1 MASSGDPQ
9 VGMAPV
15 QPGESASSDY
25 GNASGPRAGFW
36 RRFAASLI
44 DGIILVVIEIIL
56 RVALKGAGSAVSLVV
71 TIAYFTLF
79 VGAARGQTPGMSAL
93 GIRVISFDGSG
104 SIGYG
109 RAFIRWIGG
118 YVSAIVIFLGYFWML
133 WDKEKQCWHDKF
145 AGDVVVPVS
154 AYPVARD

>member
-1 MASSGDPQ
+1 MASSMGPEI
-9 VGMAPV
+9 GMAPV
-15 QPGESASSDY
+15 SPSESASGEY
-25 GNASGPRAGFW
+25 GDASGPRAGFW
-36 RRFAASLI
+36 RRFAGGFI
-44 DGIILVVIEIIL
+44 DGVILVVIELIL
-56 RVALKGAGSAVSLVV
+56 RAALKGAGGIVSLVV
-71 TIAYFTLF
+71 AGFYFTLF

-118 YVSAIVIFLGYFWML
+118 YLSTIVIFLGFFWML

-145 AGDVVVPVS
+145 ASDVVVPVS
-154 AYPVARD
+154 AYPIRG

>member
-1 MASSGDPQ
+1 MASSGDST
-9 VGMAPV
+9 VGMRPV
-15 QPGESASSDY
+15 SSAESAVTEY
-25 GNASGPRAGFW
+25 GDASGPRAGFW
-36 RRFAASLI
+36 RRFGALI
-44 DGIILVVIEIIL
+44 IDAIVLGVVEVVL
-56 RVALKGAGSAVSLVV
+56 RIALNGAGQALSLVA

-118 YVSAIVIFLGYFWML
+118 YVSAVVILLGFFWML

-145 AGDVVVPVS
+145 ASDVVVPVS
-154 AYPVARD
+154 AYPIRS

>member
-1 MASSGDPQ
+1 MG
-9 VGMAPV
+9 PV
-15 QPGESASSDY
+15 SPGESAAADH
-25 GNASGPRAGFW
+25 GDASGPRAGFW
-36 RRFAASLI
+36 RRFAAGFL

-56 RVALKGAGSAVSLVV
+56 RIALNSAGSIVSLIV

-79 VGAARGQTPGMSAL
+79 VGSARGQTPGMSAL

-118 YVSAIVIFLGYFWML
+118 YVSLIPIFLGFFWML
-133 WDKEKQCWHDKF
+133 WDKEKQCWHDKL
-145 AGDVVVPVS
+145 ASDVVVPVS
-154 AYPVARD
+154 AYPHRS

>member
-1 MASSGDPQ
+1 MASMSPAQDEPNT
-9 VGMAPV
+9 
-15 QPGESASSDY
+15 Y

-36 RRFAASLI
+36 RRFAGSFV
-44 DGIILVVIEIIL
+44 DGIIILVVDIVL
-56 RVALKGAGSAVSLVV
+56 RVISKGAASGLSLLVSL
-71 TIAYFTLF
+71 IYFTAF
-79 VGAARGQTPGMSAL
+79 VGSARGQTPGMSAL

-118 YVSAIVIFLGYFWML
+118 LLSTIVIFLGFFWML
-133 WDKEKQCWHDKF
+133 WDKEKQCWHDKM

-154 AYPVARD
+154 AYPARG

>member
-9 VGMAPV
+9 VAMAPV
-15 QPGESASSDY
+15 QPGESASSEY

-36 RRFAASLI
+36 QRFGASFI
-44 DGIILVVIEIIL
+44 DGVILFVIDLIL
-56 RVALKGAGSAVSLVV
+56 RIALKGAGSALSLVV
-71 TIAYFTLF
+71 GLLYFTIF
-79 VGAARGQTPGMSAL
+79 VGSKRGQTPGMSAL

-118 YVSAIVIFLGYFWML
+118 LLSAIPIFLGFFWML

-145 AGDVVVPVS
+145 ASDVVVPVS
-154 AYPVARD
+154 AYPVRD